1 MKSNQEFLWGG
12 AVAAHQVE
20 GGYNKGGKGISI
32 ADVMTAGTHT
42 ISRKVTD
49 GVIEGLNYPNH
60 EAINFYENYKE
71 DIRLFAEMGYK
82 CFRTSIAWT
91 RIFPN
96 GDESIPN
103 EDGLKFYDDLFDE
116 LLKYNIEP
124 VITLS
129 HFEMPYHLVKNYGG
143 WRNRKL
149 IDFFVNFCEVVMSRY
164 KDKVKYWMTFN
175 EINNQSITTNP
186 IYAFTNSGIIYEEQE
201 DKEEVMYQAV
211 HYEFV
216 ASAKV
221 VKIGHEINPVITLSH
236 FEMPYHLVKNY
247 GGWRNRKLIDF
258 FVNFCEVVMSRYKDK
273 VKYWMTFNEINNQSI
288 TTNPIYAFT
297 NSGIIYEEQED
308 KEEVMYQAV
317 HYEFVASAKV
327 VKIGHEINPEFKI
340 GCMVA
345 AIPSYPYS
353 CNPEDMIKFVESNR
367 EQLMF
372 TDVHVRG
379 HYPRHTLKLWE
390 RKNYNLDITD
400 EDKKILKEGTVDFI
414 GCSYYLTTVVSADKT
429 MKTTGNDSAGK
440 ADVVENPYLKTSDW
454 GWNIDPVGLRF
465 YLNQLYDKYELPIF
479 IVENGFG
486 AEDVLKSDNT
496 VDDGYRIEYLASH
509 IREMKK
515 AIEIDG
521 VDVIGYTVWGCID
534 PVSFTTGEMKK
545 RYGFIYVDKNND
557 GSGTLK
563 RYKKKS
569 FDWYKNVIKFNGEIL

>member
-42 ISRKVTD
+42 ISRKITD
-49 GVIEGLNYPNH
+49 GIIEGLNYPNH

-175 EINNQSITTNP
+175 E
-186 IYAFTNSGIIYEEQE
+186 
-201 DKEEVMYQAV
+201 V
-211 HYEFV
+211 
-216 ASAKV
+216 
-221 VKIGHEINPVITLSH
+221 
-236 FEMPYHLVKNY
+236 
-247 GGWRNRKLIDF
+247 
-258 FVNFCEVVMSRYKDK
+258 
-273 VKYWMTFNEINNQSI
+273 NNQSI

-345 AIPSYPYS
+345 AMPSYPYS

-379 HYPRHTLKLWE
+379 HYPRNTLKLWE
-390 RKNYNLDITD
+390 RKNYNLDITE
-400 EDKKILKEGTVDFI
+400 EDKKILKEGIVDFI
-414 GCSYYLTTVVSADKT
+414 GCSYYLTTVVTADKT
-429 MKTTGNDSAGK
+429 MKTTGNNSAGK

-486 AEDVLKSDNT
+486 AEDILKSDNT
-496 VDDGYRIEYLASH
+496 VDDDYRIEYLANH
-509 IREMKK
+509 IREMKN

-569 FDWYKNVIKFNGEIL
+569 FYWYKKVIKFNGEIL

>member
-1 MKSNQEFLWGG
+1 MSKLSKDFLWGG
-12 AVAAHQVE
+12 AIAANQAE
-20 GGYNKGGKGISI
+20 GAYDADGKGLSLMDI
-32 ADVMTAGTHT
+32 ATSASKDV
-42 ISRKVTD
+42 SRQFTD
-49 GVIEGLNYPNH
+49 GIKKGIYYPNH
-60 EAINFYENYKE
+60 EGIDFYHKYKE
-71 DIRLFAEMGYK
+71 DLALFEEMGFK
-82 CFRTSIAWT
+82 CFRTSIAWS

-96 GDESIPN
+96 GDEKLPN
-103 EDGLKFYDDLFDE
+103 ELGLKYYDDLFDE

-221 VKIGHEINPVITLSH
+221 VKIGHEINP
-236 FEMPYHLVKNY
+236 
-247 GGWRNRKLIDF
+247 
-258 FVNFCEVVMSRYKDK
+258 
-273 VKYWMTFNEINNQSI
+273 
-288 TTNPIYAFT
+288 
-297 NSGIIYEEQED
+297 
-308 KEEVMYQAV
+308 
-317 HYEFVASAKV
+317 
-327 VKIGHEINPEFKI
+327 EFKI

-345 AIPSYPYS
+345 AMPSYPYS

-379 HYPRHTLKLWE
+379 HYPRNTLKLWE
-390 RKNYNLDITD
+390 RKNYNLDITE
-400 EDKKILKEGTVDFI
+400 EDKKILKEGIVDFI
-414 GCSYYLTTVVSADKT
+414 GCSYYLTTVVTADKT
-429 MKTTGNDSAGK
+429 MKTTGNNSAGK

-486 AEDVLKSDNT
+486 AEDILKSDNT
-496 VDDGYRIEYLASH
+496 VDDDYRIEYLANH
-509 IREMKK
+509 IREMKN

-534 PVSFTTGEMKK
+534 PVSFTRDEKK
-545 RYGFIYVDKNND
+545 IWIYIC
-557 GSGTLK
+557 
-563 RYKKKS
+563 R
-569 FDWYKNVIKFNGEIL
+569 

>member
-42 ISRKVTD
+42 IPRKITD

-91 RIFPN
+91 RIFPK
-96 GDESIPN
+96 GDESTPN

-149 IDFFVNFCEVVMSRY
+149 IDFFVNFCEVVMNRY

-186 IYAFTNSGIIYEEQE
+186 IYAFTNSGIIYEEQ
-201 DKEEVMYQAV
+201 K
-211 HYEFV
+211 
-216 ASAKV
+216 
-221 VKIGHEINPVITLSH
+221 
-236 FEMPYHLVKNY
+236 
-247 GGWRNRKLIDF
+247 
-258 FVNFCEVVMSRYKDK
+258 
-273 VKYWMTFNEINNQSI
+273 
-288 TTNPIYAFT
+288 
-297 NSGIIYEEQED
+297 D

-345 AIPSYPYS
+345 AMPSYPYS

-379 HYPRHTLKLWE
+379 YYPRHTLKLWE
-390 RKNYNLDITD
+390 RKNYNLDITE
-400 EDKKILKEGTVDFI
+400 EDKKILKEGIVDFI
-414 GCSYYLTTVVSADKT
+414 GCSYYLTTVVTADKT
-429 MKTTGNDSAGK
+429 MKTTGNDSVGK

-486 AEDVLKSDNT
+486 AEDILKLDNT
-496 VDDGYRIEYLASH
+496 VDDDYRIEYLANH
-509 IREMKK
+509 IREMKN

-569 FDWYKNVIKFNGEIL
+569 FDWYKKVIKFNGEIL

>member
-1 MKSNQEFLWGG
+1 MFINYTGGDISMKSNQEFLWGG

-116 LLKYNIEP
+116 LLKYNIE
-124 VITLS
+124 
-129 HFEMPYHLVKNYGG
+129 
-143 WRNRKL
+143 
-149 IDFFVNFCEVVMSRY
+149 
-164 KDKVKYWMTFN
+164 
-175 EINNQSITTNP
+175 
-186 IYAFTNSGIIYEEQE
+186 
-201 DKEEVMYQAV
+201 
-211 HYEFV
+211 
-216 ASAKV
+216 
-221 VKIGHEINPVITLSH
+221 PVITLSH

>member
-1 MKSNQEFLWGG
+1 
-12 AVAAHQVE
+12 
-20 GGYNKGGKGISI
+20 
-32 ADVMTAGTHT
+32 
-42 ISRKVTD
+42 
-49 GVIEGLNYPNH
+49 
-60 EAINFYENYKE
+60 
-71 DIRLFAEMGYK
+71 
-82 CFRTSIAWT
+82 
-91 RIFPN
+91 
-96 GDESIPN
+96 
-103 EDGLKFYDDLFDE
+103 
-116 LLKYNIEP
+116 
-124 VITLS
+124 
-129 HFEMPYHLVKNYGG
+129 
-143 WRNRKL
+143 
-149 IDFFVNFCEVVMSRY
+149 
-164 KDKVKYWMTFN
+164 
-175 EINNQSITTNP
+175 
-186 IYAFTNSGIIYEEQE
+186 
-201 DKEEVMYQAV
+201 
-211 HYEFV
+211 
-216 ASAKV
+216 
-221 VKIGHEINPVITLSH
+221 
-236 FEMPYHLVKNY
+236 
-247 GGWRNRKLIDF
+247 
-258 FVNFCEVVMSRYKDK
+258 NFCEVVMSRYKDK

-345 AIPSYPYS
+345 AMPSYPYS

-372 TDVHVRG
+372 TDVQVRG
-379 HYPRHTLKLWE
+379 HYPSHTLKLWE
-390 RKNYNLDITD
+390 RKNYNLDITE
-400 EDKKILKEGTVDFI
+400 EDKKILKEGIVDFI
-414 GCSYYLTTVVSADKT
+414 GCSYYLTTVVTADKT
-429 MKTTGNDSAGK
+429 MKTTGNNSAGK

-486 AEDVLKSDNT
+486 AEDILKSDNT
-496 VDDGYRIEYLASH
+496 VDDDYRIEYLANH
-509 IREMKK
+509 IREMKN

-569 FDWYKNVIKFNGEIL
+569 FYWYKKVIKFNGEIL

>member
-42 ISRKVTD
+42 ISRKITY

-91 RIFPN
+91 RIFPK
-96 GDESIPN
+96 GDESTPN

-149 IDFFVNFCEVVMSRY
+149 IDFFVNFCEVVM
-164 KDKVKYWMTFN
+164 N
-175 EINNQSITTNP
+175 
-186 IYAFTNSGIIYEEQE
+186 
-201 DKEEVMYQAV
+201 
-211 HYEFV
+211 
-216 ASAKV
+216 
-221 VKIGHEINPVITLSH
+221 
-236 FEMPYHLVKNY
+236 
-247 GGWRNRKLIDF
+247 
-258 FVNFCEVVMSRYKDK
+258 RYKDK

-345 AIPSYPYS
+345 AMPSYPYS

-390 RKNYNLDITD
+390 RKNYNLDITE
-400 EDKKILKEGTVDFI
+400 EDKKILKEGIVDFI
-414 GCSYYLTTVVSADKT
+414 GCSYYLTTVVTADKT

-440 ADVVENPYLKTSDW
+440 ADVVENPYLKISDW

-496 VDDGYRIEYLASH
+496 VDDDYRIEYLASH
-509 IREMKK
+509 IREMKN

>member
-42 ISRKVTD
+42 ISRKITD
-49 GVIEGLNYPNH
+49 GIIEGLNYPSH

-175 EINNQSITTNP
+175 E
-186 IYAFTNSGIIYEEQE
+186 
-201 DKEEVMYQAV
+201 V
-211 HYEFV
+211 
-216 ASAKV
+216 
-221 VKIGHEINPVITLSH
+221 
-236 FEMPYHLVKNY
+236 
-247 GGWRNRKLIDF
+247 
-258 FVNFCEVVMSRYKDK
+258 
-273 VKYWMTFNEINNQSI
+273 NNQSI

-345 AIPSYPYS
+345 AMPSYPYS

-379 HYPRHTLKLWE
+379 HYPRNTLKLWE
-390 RKNYNLDITD
+390 RKNYNLDITE
-400 EDKKILKEGTVDFI
+400 EDKKILKEGIVDFI
-414 GCSYYLTTVVSADKT
+414 GCSYYLTTVVTADKT

-486 AEDVLKSDNT
+486 AEDILKSDNT
-496 VDDGYRIEYLASH
+496 VDDDYRIEYLANH
-509 IREMKK
+509 IREMKN

-569 FDWYKNVIKFNGEIL
+569 FYWYKKVIKFNGEIL

>member
-42 ISRKVTD
+42 ISRKITD

-91 RIFPN
+91 RIFPKV
-96 GDESIPN
+96 DESTPN

-149 IDFFVNFCEVVMSRY
+149 IDFFVNFCEVVM
-164 KDKVKYWMTFN
+164 N
-175 EINNQSITTNP
+175 
-186 IYAFTNSGIIYEEQE
+186 
-201 DKEEVMYQAV
+201 
-211 HYEFV
+211 
-216 ASAKV
+216 
-221 VKIGHEINPVITLSH
+221 
-236 FEMPYHLVKNY
+236 
-247 GGWRNRKLIDF
+247 
-258 FVNFCEVVMSRYKDK
+258 RYKDK

-345 AIPSYPYS
+345 AMPSYPYS

-379 HYPRHTLKLWE
+379 HYPKHTLKLWE
-390 RKNYNLDITD
+390 RKNYNLDITE
-400 EDKKILKEGTVDFI
+400 EDKKILKEGIVDFI
-414 GCSYYLTTVVSADKT
+414 GCSYYLTTVVTADKT

-496 VDDGYRIEYLASH
+496 VDDDYRIEYLASH
-509 IREMKK
+509 IREMKN

-545 RYGFIYVDKNND
+545 RYGFIYVDRHND

>member
-42 ISRKVTD
+42 ISRKITD

-91 RIFPN
+91 RIFPK
-96 GDESIPN
+96 GDESTPN

-149 IDFFVNFCEVVMSRY
+149 IDFFVNFCEVVMNRY

-221 VKIGHEINPVITLSH
+221 VKIGHEINS
-236 FEMPYHLVKNY
+236 
-247 GGWRNRKLIDF
+247 
-258 FVNFCEVVMSRYKDK
+258 
-273 VKYWMTFNEINNQSI
+273 
-288 TTNPIYAFT
+288 
-297 NSGIIYEEQED
+297 
-308 KEEVMYQAV
+308 
-317 HYEFVASAKV
+317 
-327 VKIGHEINPEFKI
+327 EFKI

-345 AIPSYPYS
+345 AMPSYPYS

-379 HYPRHTLKLWE
+379 HYPKHTLKLWE
-390 RKNYNLDITD
+390 RKNYNLDITE
-400 EDKKILKEGTVDFI
+400 EDKKILKEGIVDFI
-414 GCSYYLTTVVSADKT
+414 GCSYYLTTVVTADKT

-496 VDDGYRIEYLASH
+496 VDDDYRIEYLASH
-509 IREMKK
+509 IREMKN

-545 RYGFIYVDKNND
+545 RYGFIYVDRNND